1 MDATTVDM
9 ISQLVGSMG
18 FPIAMCIYM
27 TTVLNKTM
35 KEITEAVND
44 LTQAFKIHNA
54 TCEGRH
60 TDDA

>member
-1 MDATTVDM
+1 MDMSTIDV
-9 ISQLVGSMG
+9 ISQLIGSMG

-44 LTQAFKIHNA
+44 LTQAFKLHEAKRGDNI
-54 TCEGRH
+54 
-60 TDDA
+60 D